1 MSDLSTQNPTSYAQQ
16 MATALLRANGG
27 TTAWLLMPPAT
38 GDSTDAGQ
46 LGIDAPNFQSLALA
60 PAVFRKLR
68 ATMKEG
74 DATKYELLIAAA
86 AVQAAVGDLGLSSAD
101 TLFAMAAGVVVGGKL
116 FVIEAKAIAENLGE
130 VYMYRLALRESTTQ
144 WPMLAGS

>member
-1 MSDLSTQNPTSYAQQ
+1 MADLSTQNPTSYSLQ

-27 TTAWLLMPPAT
+27 TTANLLMPPAT
-38 GDSTDAGQ
+38 GDAADTGQ
-46 LGIDAPNFQSLALA
+46 LGIDAPNFQSLPLS

-86 AVQAAVGDLGLSSAD
+86 AVQAAMGNLQLSSAD
-101 TLFAMAAGVVVGGKL
+101 TLFAMAAGVVIDGKL
-116 FVIEAKAIAENLGE
+116 FLIEAKAVSENLGE
-130 VYMYRLALRESTTQ
+130 VYMHRLLLRESTAQ
-144 WPMLAGS
+144 WPMQSSS